1 MKTLLATTLLSILF
15 LSFGSNCT
23 AQDETARVI
32 WQVRSFDIN
41 ANLQEAER
49 SLNAT
54 ATLNATN
61 VGTTAGT
68 TLTFRLNSKASVKT
82 ASVAGASAI
91 FRSFPEK
98 GELQRVTITLPTSV
112 APNAAVSIT
121 VNYVLPV
128 ESNTG
133 LAAISPLSSQFL
145 PLSFWYPTPNTPYTV
160 VGADAAPFHL
170 SVNASNVVSSGVE
183 KAGPAG
189 SITFEQTLSGQPF
202 FVQGEWDKIEGTG
215 DAKGIVVLLSKGVS
229 ADERKQAEALIG
241 VTSAARTY
249 YAAAL
254 GPAPEAVIRL
264 VSVRS
269 GAGFSD
275 TGTVLIEPETLHRP
289 KLDAAT
295 VLTVAEAIAR
305 LWIGGQTPIRGA
317 GNGVVRDGLVR
328 FLATLFLEKQFG
340 RDAAQSELLRERLAY
355 TAVAKRDG
363 PLSKAT
369 QLDTTYFGSVPN
381 RGAMVWR
388 LVDRRLGHEN
398 FMTTLR
404 GLLQTA
410 KNDPNGVNLA
420 ALRSALVDRGGEGL
434 KVLVDQQ
441 LDQVIDTD
449 LLIGVP
455 QQRNDG
461 WVSALRNLGS
471 LDVSVQVVATTD
483 RGEQVV
489 AEATV
494 PARNFGEV
502 VFKTT
507 ARIVRVELDPDK
519 LYPQLDYSNDAA
531 PRTRDLPEALADASR
546 QLGAQDYVKAETT
559 AREIFGA
566 APRLQEAQ
574 ILLAR
579 ALLGQNKIDEAEKL
593 FRTALD
599 QVLPS
604 AATMAWAN
612 IGLGE
617 ISLKRG
623 QAAEAAKRFNDAVH
637 ASRDYAS
644 SLVSHAERI
653 RAEAAA
659 NNVPPI
665 DESAR
670 AFIGQLDQAI
680 VSGKK
685 TELDSR
691 IVSGELVKF
700 VRGIV
705 GTQPEIWET
714 HVLRTEQL
722 DAGLMSVDV
731 SIRAKQLGKEGS
743 GTALLLLLRT
753 PGGWKL
759 LGIDLFEVR

>member
-1 MKTLLATTLLSILF
+1 
-15 LSFGSNCT
+15 
-23 AQDETARVI
+23 
-32 WQVRSFDIN
+32 
-41 ANLQEAER
+41 
-49 SLNAT
+49 
-54 ATLNATN
+54 
-61 VGTTAGT
+61 
-68 TLTFRLNSKASVKT
+68 
-82 ASVAGASAI
+82 
-91 FRSFPEK
+91 
-98 GELQRVTITLPTSV
+98 V
-112 APNAAVSIT
+112 APNAAVSLT

-160 VGADAAPFHL
+160 LGADAAPFHL

-189 SITFEQTLSGQPF
+189 SSTFEQTLSGQPF

-241 VTSAARTY
+241 VTSAARAY
-249 YAAAL
+249 YTAAL
-254 GPAPEAVIRL
+254 GPAPEAAIRL
-264 VSVRS
+264 VAVKS

-275 TGTVLIEPETLHRP
+275 TGTVLIEPETLRRP

-295 VLTVAEAIAR
+295 ALTVAEAIAR
-305 LWIGGQTPIRGA
+305 LWIGGQTPIRGE

-355 TAVAKRDG
+355 IAVAKRDG

-369 QLDTTYFGSVPN
+369 QLDATYFGSVPN

-388 LVDRRLGHEN
+388 LVDRRLGHDN
-398 FMTTLR
+398 FMSTLR

-410 KNDPNGVNLA
+410 KNDPNGLNLA
-420 ALRSALVDRGGEGL
+420 ALRSVLADRGGEGL
-434 KVLVDQQ
+434 KLLVDQQ

-449 LLIGVP
+449 LLVGVP
-455 QQRNDG
+455 QQRNG
-461 WVSALRNLGS
+461 EWVSALRNLGS
-471 LDVSVQVVATTD
+471 LDVSVPVVATTD

-494 PARNFGEV
+494 PARTFGEV

-531 PRTRDLPEALADASR
+531 PRTRDLPEAVADASR
-546 QLGAQDYVKAETT
+546 QLGAKDYVKAEST

-593 FRTALD
+593 FRAALD
-599 QVLPS
+599 QVLP
-604 AATMAWAN
+604 ATATVAWAN

-644 SLVSHAERI
+644 SLVSRAERI

-659 NNVPPI
+659 NNAPPI

-670 AFIGQLDQAI
+670 AFIAQLDQAI
-680 VSGKK
+680 VGGKK
-685 TELDSR
+685 AELDSR

-700 VRGIV
+700 VRGIN

-722 DAGLMSVDV
+722 DTGLMAVDV
-731 SIRAKQLGKEGS
+731 SIRAKQLGKESS

-753 PGGWKL
+753 QGGWKL

>member
-1 MKTLLATTLLSILF
+1 MKTLLATILLSVLL
-15 LSFGSNCT
+15 LSFGSTST

-61 VGTTAGT
+61 VGTIGGT
-68 TLTFRLNSKASVKT
+68 TFTVRLNSKASVKT
-82 ASVAGASAI
+82 VAVAGTSAI
-91 FRSFPEK
+91 FRSVPER
-98 GELQRVTITLPTSV
+98 GELQRVTVTLPTSV
-112 APNAAVSIT
+112 APNTALSLT
-121 VNYVLPV
+121 FNYAFPV

-160 VGADAAPFHL
+160 LGADTAPFHVT
-170 SVNASNVVSSGVE
+170 VNASNVISSGVE

-189 SITFEQTLSGQPF
+189 SSTFEQTLSGQPF
-202 FVQGEWDKIEGTG
+202 FVQGDWDKVEGTG
-215 DAKGIVVLLSKGVS
+215 DGKGIVVLLSKGVS

-241 VTSAARTY
+241 VASAARTY
-249 YAAAL
+249 FAAVL
-254 GPAPEAVIRL
+254 GPAPEVAIRL
-264 VSVRS
+264 VSVKS

-275 TGTVLIEPETLHRP
+275 TGTVLIEPETLRRP

-295 VLTVAEAIAR
+295 ALTVAEAIAR
-305 LWIGGQTPIRGA
+305 FWIGGQTPIRGQ

-388 LVDRRLGHEN
+388 LVARRLGQDN
-398 FMTTLR
+398 FMSTLR

-410 KNDPNGVNLA
+410 KNNPNGVSLA
-420 ALRSALVDRGGEGL
+420 ALRSALVDRGGDSL
-434 KVLVDQQ
+434 KLLVDQQ

-455 QQRNDG
+455 QQRNG
-461 WVSALRNLGS
+461 EWVSALRNLGS
-471 LDVSVQVVATTD
+471 IDVSVPVVATTD

-489 AEATV
+489 AEAIV
-494 PARNFGEV
+494 PARNFGEA
-502 VFKTT
+502 VFKTA
-507 ARIVRVELDPDK
+507 ARIVRVELDPEK
-519 LYPQLDYSNDAA
+519 LYPQVDYSNDAA

-559 AREIFGA
+559 SRELFAA

-579 ALLGQNKIDEAEKL
+579 ALIGQNKVDEAEKL
-593 FRTALD
+593 FRAALD
-599 QVLPS
+599 QALPA
-604 AATMAWAN
+604 AATVAWAN

-623 QAAEAAKRFNDAVH
+623 QAAEAAKHFSDAVH

-644 SLVSHAERI
+644 SLVSRAERI

-659 NNVPPI
+659 NNAPPI

-670 AFIGQLDQAI
+670 AFISQLDQAI

-685 TELDSR
+685 GELDSR

-722 DAGLMSVDV
+722 NAGLMAVDV
-731 SIRAKQLGKEGS
+731 SIRARQLGKDGS
-743 GTALLLLLRT
+743 GTALLVLMRA

-759 LGIDLFEVR
+759 SAIDLFEVR

>member
-1 MKTLLATTLLSILF
+1 
-15 LSFGSNCT
+15 
-23 AQDETARVI
+23 
-32 WQVRSFDIN
+32 
-41 ANLQEAER
+41 
-49 SLNAT
+49 
-54 ATLNATN
+54 
-61 VGTTAGT
+61 
-68 TLTFRLNSKASVKT
+68 
-82 ASVAGASAI
+82 
-91 FRSFPEK
+91 
-98 GELQRVTITLPTSV
+98 
-112 APNAAVSIT
+112 
-121 VNYVLPV
+121 
-128 ESNTG
+128 
-133 LAAISPLSSQFL
+133 
-145 PLSFWYPTPNTPYTV
+145 
-160 VGADAAPFHL
+160 
-170 SVNASNVVSSGVE
+170 
-183 KAGPAG
+183 
-189 SITFEQTLSGQPF
+189 
-202 FVQGEWDKIEGTG
+202 
-215 DAKGIVVLLSKGVS
+215 
-229 ADERKQAEALIG
+229 
-241 VTSAARTY
+241 
-249 YAAAL
+249 
-254 GPAPEAVIRL
+254 
-264 VSVRS
+264 
-269 GAGFSD
+269 
-275 TGTVLIEPETLHRP
+275 
-289 KLDAAT
+289 
-295 VLTVAEAIAR
+295 
-305 LWIGGQTPIRGA
+305 
-317 GNGVVRDGLVR
+317 VR

-398 FMTTLR
+398 FMTILR
-404 GLLQTA
+404 SLLQTA
-410 KNDPNGVNLA
+410 KNDPNGVTLA

-434 KVLVDQQ
+434 KLLVDQQ

-455 QQRNDG
+455 QQRNG
-461 WVSALRNLGS
+461 EWVSALRNLGS
-471 LDVSVQVVATTD
+471 LEVSVQVVATTD

-593 FRTALD
+593 FRAALD

-623 QAAEAAKRFNDAVH
+623 QGAEAAKRFNDAVH

-759 LGIDLFEVR
+759 FGIDLFEVR